1 MDHLQQ
7 MEELAVAVVPVGED
21 TFVAVVVVV
30 VVVAA
35 EVTIE
40 HMDYLVDSI
49 RPMRPYLDQLHQ
61 NFLQTD
67 PRFGAVVGVAELLL
81 EVLRKDFHKV
91 KEQQYRQRDRLS
103 SQVGLEQVHH
113 RKDSVMHLF
122 RQQRETLKQEVHHMM
137 D

>member
-7 MEELAVAVVPVGED
+7 VEELAVAVVLVGED
-21 TFVAVVVVV
+21 TFVAAA
-30 VVVAA
+30 AA
-35 EVTIE
+35 EVSIE
-40 HMDYLVDSI
+40 HTGYLVDLI
-49 RPMRPYLDQLHQ
+49 RPMLPYLDQLHQ
-61 NFLQTD
+61 KYLQMD
-67 PRFGAVVGVAELLL
+67 PRFGAVVVVAELLL

-103 SQVGLEQVHH
+103 SQVGLEQVYH

-122 RQQRETLKQEVHHMM
+122 RHQRETLKQEVHHMM